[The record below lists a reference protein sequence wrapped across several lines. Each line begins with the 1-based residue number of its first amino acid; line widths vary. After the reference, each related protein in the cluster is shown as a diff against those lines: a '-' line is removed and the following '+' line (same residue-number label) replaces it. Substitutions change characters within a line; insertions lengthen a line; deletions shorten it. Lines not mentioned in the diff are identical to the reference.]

1 MTLMAT
7 PADRVPKALRLRLHR
22 LKNAYSSARGPI
34 EATTWDHTRTLLRRA
49 GDPQEEEP
57 MAWIEI
63 VDELGASGRLREL
76 YEGMIDPEYGRVD
89 SILRIHSLHPE
100 GLRTHYELYREVMKG
115 TPTLRKVE
123 REMIALV
130 VSVLNECHY

>member
-1 MTLMAT
+1 
-7 PADRVPKALRLRLHR
+7 
-22 LKNAYSSARGPI
+22 
-34 EATTWDHTRTLLRRA
+34 
-49 GDPQEEEP
+49 
-57 MAWIEI
+57 MAWIDI
-63 VDELGASGRLREL
+63 VNELGASGRLREL

-100 GLRTHYELYREVMKG
+100 GLRTHYELYREVMTG